1 MARSGRR
8 PRLHCSL
15 MMAHPA
21 RHHDEARKLQARVV
35 QGSGAEHSGPDSIGR
50 REKRGAGHPVSRLG
64 PSFCQK
70 EDAMLR
76 DPWIA
81 FNETVCLRPLGLVGG
96 GGFFCLAE
104 RANLK
109 LN

>member
-1 MARSGRR
+1 
-8 PRLHCSL
+8 
-15 MMAHPA
+15 
-21 RHHDEARKLQARVV
+21 
-35 QGSGAEHSGPDSIGR
+35 
-50 REKRGAGHPVSRLG
+50 
-64 PSFCQK
+64 
-70 EDAMLR
+70 MLR